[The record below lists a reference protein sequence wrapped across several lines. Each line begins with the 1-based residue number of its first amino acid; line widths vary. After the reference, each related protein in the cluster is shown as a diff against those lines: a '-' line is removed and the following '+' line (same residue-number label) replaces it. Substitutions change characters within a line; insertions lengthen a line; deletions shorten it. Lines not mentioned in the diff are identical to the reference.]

1 MKAFKQHII
10 NTCLNYLTQK
20 VNGLNA
26 IIREVNDAANA
37 ESKSS
42 AGDKHE
48 TAKAM
53 AQLEQEK
60 LGNQLKEAEL
70 QLIEFNKYDFTKE
83 SAVISLGSLIETN
96 KGYFLIASSIG
107 KIEVDGKAVFVISNK
122 SPLAI
127 AFIGKKQK
135 DTVSFNAIEY
145 VINSIY

>member
-1 MKAFKQHII
+1 MQSFKQHLIHY
-10 NTCLNYLTQK
+10 CLDYLTQK
-20 VNGLNA
+20 VNSLN
-26 IIREVNDAANA
+26 IILREVNEAGNA

-70 QLIEFNKYDFTKE
+70 QLVEFEKINFTKIFQSVE
-83 SAVISLGSLIETN
+83 QGCLVETN

-107 KIEVDGKAVFVISNK
+107 KIEVDGKTVFVISNK
-122 SPLAI
+122 SPLAV
-127 AFIGKKQK
+127 AFLYKKQTDK
-135 DTVSFNAIEY
+135 VSFNGMEY
-145 VINSIY
+145 IIQTVY

>member
-1 MKAFKQHII
+1 MQSFKQHII
-10 NTCLNYLTQK
+10 HYCLDYLTQK
-20 VNGLNA
+20 VNSLN
-26 IIREVNDAANA
+26 IILREVNEAGNA

-70 QLIEFNKYDFTKE
+70 QLVEFEKINFTKIFQSIE
-83 SAVISLGSLIETN
+83 QGCLVETN

-107 KIEVDGKAVFVISNK
+107 KIEVDGKTVFVISNK
-122 SPLAI
+122 SPLVLKLN
-127 AFIGKKQK
+127 GSKQK
-135 DTVSFNAIEY
+135 DTVMFNDVSYI
-145 VINSIY
+145 INTIA